1 MQPMTGASSAHSL
14 SSTAPAGIAPSAID
28 RWWDRL
34 VVAACLIG
42 KTLRLASCCLLLY
55 WIALIIGTHLPSAS
69 LPRMYF
75 GDKVLHLG
83 AYAGLAFL
91 LSWAI
96 PTRNGQPAAHLPLT
110 FGICV
115 AYGIIDELTQLFV
128 PGRCCCIFDMTA
140 DVVGAGIGAVA
151 YLFCRQLIFRFPL
164 GRRLIEFASR

>member
-1 MQPMTGASSAHSL
+1 MQPLTGATSAHSL
-14 SSTAPAGIAPSAID
+14 STTAHTGTSPSAID
-28 RWWDRL
+28 GWWDRL
-34 VVAACLIG
+34 FLAACLVG

-55 WIALIIGTHLPSAS
+55 WLVLMIGTHLPSTS

-115 AYGIIDELTQLFV
+115 AYGAIDELSQLFV
-128 PGRCCCIFDMTA
+128 PGRCCCILDMTA
-140 DVVGAGIGAVA
+140 DVVGAGIGLVT
-151 YLFCRQLIFRFPL
+151 YLLCRQLLFRFPL